1 MPAKADHLILGA
13 AGEDAA
19 ARYIEGLG
27 WSVLARNWRPEGF
40 ARGLE
45 LDMVA
50 RCNNDLIFIEV
61 KTRKKKASLP
71 GLWPCPENE
80 KQAEDAFPVHAAF
93 TAQKRRT
100 LLRAAGYYLT
110 SHNCWRLPCRFD
122 LICVVQAPDGALQ
135 LEHFSN
141 VIAFRNIVDSR
152 DSSWQ
157 PW

>member
-1 MPAKADHLILGA
+1 MPAKADHLILGV

-19 ARYIEGLG
+19 ARYVANLG

-45 LDMVA
+45 LDLVA
-50 RCNNDLIFIEV
+50 QDDNDLIFIEV
-61 KTRKKKASLP
+61 KTRKRKAPFP
-71 GLWPCPENE
+71 GPRPCPEKR
-80 KQAEDAFPVHAAF
+80 KQAEDAFPAYAAF
-93 TAQKRRT
+93 TTRKRRT
-100 LLRAAGYYLT
+100 LVRAAGYYLT

-122 LICVVQAPDGALQ
+122 LICVEQAPDGALH